1 MLDVSKVLVGAPD
14 QTTTGAVMD
23 APVGTTLPTSA
34 VDEIA
39 DGFKSSGYISDDG
52 LALTPDRSTTD
63 INDWSGAAVRTL
75 LKSFTAIITWS
86 EMEMSYDSLR
96 HAFGEDNVKKIPAT
110 KDHGEQ
116 VVVSLNS
123 SIPPA
128 RSWLF
133 RMKDGA
139 TKIMIVV
146 PNGQITA
153 VDELD
158 FTSSDAVKLPLTLS
172 CHPDSTGNSIY
183 IYTDDGVK
191 ASA

>member
-23 APVGTTLPTSA
+23 GPVGTTLPTSA

-39 DGFKSSGYISDDG
+39 EGFKSSGYISDDG

-63 INDWSGAAVRTL
+63 INDWSGAAVRTF
-75 LKSFTAIITWS
+75 LKSFTATITWS